1 MIFNWEK
8 NANYKLQV
16 YLYPFIVF
24 LMIYGNHTLPK
35 IINTAVWLKYKV
47 DILQTQNNETK

>member
-24 LMIYGNHTLPK
+24 LIIYGIHVLPK
-35 IINTAVWLKYKV
+35 IIKTAIWLKYKV
-47 DILQTQNNETK
+47 DILQTQNNEAK